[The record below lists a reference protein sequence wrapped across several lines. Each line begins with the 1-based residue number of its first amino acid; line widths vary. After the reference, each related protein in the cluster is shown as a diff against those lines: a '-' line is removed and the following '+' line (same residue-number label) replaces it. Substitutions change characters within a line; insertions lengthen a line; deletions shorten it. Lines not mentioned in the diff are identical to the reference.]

1 MSFETPA
8 SFGSSGLPG
17 APRDRAARVPAP
29 SRLKEWLTPLVRW
42 ESGLVVLLVATGV
55 MGAAMSS
62 RFLLAG
68 NFFYIGLNIGEIAIM
83 AIPVTLIVI
92 TGEIDLS
99 VTSTLELAGV
109 LMGWLFSHGWPIE
122 AAMAA
127 ALCTGAAA
135 GAFNG
140 FLVTRLGLPSL
151 IVTIGTLT
159 LYEGIGQIL
168 LPQTSVGGFPT
179 TLTNIGI
186 FPIPHTQVPYS
197 IGFFALIAAV
207 AAVVLHK
214 TPLGRSIYAIGTN
227 REAAFFSG
235 IRVKRVKMGL
245 FIASGALSAFCG
257 ILWSFRFA
265 SARYDMATG
274 LELNVVAIVFFAGT
288 SFSGGKGS
296 VLGVVLAAAI
306 FAGVQNAL
314 TLANVSAQEQ
324 NIVIGGLLIAS
335 VLIPSVAD
343 VYRRTGQ
350 SLRGWGHRPGGTV
363 VAPVAA
369 LPGEQPPGGVPGR
382 PGHSQ

>member
-1 MSFETPA
+1 M
-8 SFGSSGLPG
+8 LQ
-17 APRDRAARVPAP
+17 
-29 SRLKEWLTPLVRW
+29 W
-42 ESGLVVLLVATGV
+42 EVGLVVLLVATCV
-55 MGAAMSS
+55 MGSQMSS
-62 RFLLAG
+62 RFLLPG

-99 VTSTLELAGV
+99 ITSTLELAGV
-109 LMGWLFSHGWPIE
+109 TMGWLFAHGWPIE

-127 ALCTGAAA
+127 ALCVGAAA

-140 FLVTRLGLPSL
+140 FLVTRLGLPSM

-197 IGFFALIAAV
+197 IGFFVIIALV
-207 AAVVLHK
+207 TGVVLHK
-214 TPLGRSIYAIGTN
+214 TPLGRAIYAIGTN
-227 REAAFFSG
+227 REASFFSG
-235 IRVKRVKMGL
+235 VRVKRIKMWL
-245 FIASGALSAFCG
+245 FIASGLLSAFCG
-257 ILWSFRFA
+257 ILWTLRFA
-265 SARYDMATG
+265 SARYDMASG

-288 SFSGGKGS
+288 AFTGGKGS
-296 VLGVVLAAAI
+296 VIGVVLAASI

-314 TLANVSAQEQ
+314 TLDNISAQEQ

-350 SLRGWGHRPGGTV
+350 SLQSLGRRHLNE
-363 VAPVAA
+363 AQPVAVMA
-369 LPGEQPPGGVPGR
+369 AGTPSVEAPSPSLGEVAEETDVDSDR
-382 PGHSQ
+382 R